1 MRDAKGNVVDVILPE
16 DDNEEEAGK
25 EGETVGEDSD
35 DEEGK
40 PPAPVPA
47 KTEVVKSQ
55 HFPLLRLLSC
65 FPLDAYFD
73 LSFVPLIV
81 HLIALEILSSTATPV
96 KRHTSTSEKEWLT
109 QLVVKYG
116 DDRAAMARDPK
127 LNVWQKTSGEIG
139 RM

>member
-1 MRDAKGNVVDVILPE
+1 ML
-16 DDNEEEAGK
+16 
-25 EGETVGEDSD
+25 TSTFLDSSI
-35 DEEGK
+35 GM
-40 PPAPVPA
+40 
-47 KTEVVKSQ
+47 
-55 HFPLLRLLSC
+55 
-65 FPLDAYFD
+65 
-73 LSFVPLIV
+73 
-81 HLIALEILSSTATPV
+81 IALEILSSTATPV

>member
-1 MRDAKGNVVDVILPE
+1 VRDAKGNVVDVILPE
-16 DDNEEEAGK
+16 DDNEGEAGK
-25 EGETVGEDSD
+25 QGETVGEDSD
-35 DEEGK
+35 GEEK
-40 PPAPVPA
+40 EVAPVPA
-47 KTEVVKSQ
+47 KTDVVKSQ
-55 HFPLLRLLSC
+55 YPHLLCHLSQSPLE
-65 FPLDAYFD
+65 AYFD
-73 LSFVPLIV
+73 LSSVSLIAL
-81 HLIALEILSSTATPV
+81 LIALEILSSTAAPV